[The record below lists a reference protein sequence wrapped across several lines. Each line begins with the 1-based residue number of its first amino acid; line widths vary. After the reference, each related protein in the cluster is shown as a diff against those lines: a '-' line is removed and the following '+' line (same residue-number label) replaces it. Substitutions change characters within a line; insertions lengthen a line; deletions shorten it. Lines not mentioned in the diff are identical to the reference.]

1 MQKILLC
8 LDSDPQPSVFDAVV
22 AVDAGAEQL
31 FRHGGVAA
39 SDVEGLVHGAMFTRG
54 PADLKNT
61 AVFIGGSN
69 VAAAEELLQATTN
82 CFFGPMRVSVLLDAN
97 GSNTTAA
104 AAVVAAGRHVELNQQ
119 VTATIIGTGPVGQ
132 RAARMLAGEGVTV
145 RIVSRTAHR
154 AGQICQTLSGAV
166 DGGQFVPVGS
176 DATSPAEAIDG
187 AQIVIAAGPAG
198 VEVLPQAI
206 YAPCDSLKL
215 IVDLNAVP
223 PLGVGGVEVTDKA
236 VERDGQFHY
245 GAIGVGGTKMKI
257 HKAALRR
264 LFETN
269 DAVFDADQVYAIAKE
284 LESAS

>member
-1 MQKILLC
+1 MQKILVC
-8 LDSDPQPSVFDAVV
+8 LDSDSQPSVFDAVV

-31 FRHGGVAA
+31 FRHGGVKPA
-39 SDVEGLVHGAMFTRG
+39 DVQGLVHGAMFTRG
-54 PADLKNT
+54 PAELKNT
-61 AVFIGGSN
+61 ALFIGGSD
-69 VAAAEELLQATTN
+69 VAAAEQLLAAATD

-104 AAVVAAGRHVELNQQ
+104 AAVVAAGRHVELSDQ
-119 VTATIIGTGPVGQ
+119 VTATVIGTGPVGQ

-145 RIVSRTAHR
+145 RVSSRTLQR
-154 AGQICQTLSGAV
+154 AEQACAALASSTPQGA
-166 DGGQFVPVGS
+166 FVPVGS
-176 DATSPAEAIDG
+176 SGSALAESIEG

-206 YAPCDSLKL
+206 HSGCDSLKL

-223 PLGVGGVEVTDKA
+223 PLGAGGIEVTDKA
-236 VERDGQFHY
+236 VERGGQFHY

-269 DAVFDADQVYAIAKE
+269 DAILDADQVYAIAKQ
-284 LESAS
+284 LEPT